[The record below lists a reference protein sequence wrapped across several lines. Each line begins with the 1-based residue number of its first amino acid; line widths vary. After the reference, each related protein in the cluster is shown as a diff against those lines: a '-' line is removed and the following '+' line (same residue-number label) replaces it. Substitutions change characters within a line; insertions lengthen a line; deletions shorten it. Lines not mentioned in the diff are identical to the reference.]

1 MSGYKNFAIVG
12 AGTLGNFVIRQFLK
26 EKAAGAVNEVIVLTR
41 QASKTTV
48 EGDAKVTRVDYSNPE
63 SIKSALSGV
72 DVVISTIS
80 GEALDVQGKIAEA
93 AKEVGVKLFIPSD
106 FGNITEGE
114 TEGMSG
120 AKAGIQT
127 QLKRLGVP
135 YAVFYTGTFADFI
148 WEPFLDLDVKSGK
161 VEVAGDGNKGI
172 SFTSRT
178 DIARYLSYVL
188 TRLPPDQ
195 LKNRSFTIEGD
206 HKSFN
211 EIFKAYEAK
220 TGKKVDVT
228 YVPISDV
235 DARIAANPQNLP
247 AVLHKFFATAGPFP
261 RTDNDLYPDW
271 NPTPVLDNLPVA

>member
-1 MSGYKNFAIVG
+1 MA
-12 AGTLGNFVIRQFLK
+12 Q
-26 EKAAGAVNEVIVLTR
+26 
-41 QASKTTV
+41 
-48 EGDAKVTRVDYSNPE
+48 VDYSNPK
-63 SIKSALSGV
+63 SIQSALSGV

-114 TEGMSG
+114 TEGMFG

-135 YAVFYTGTFADFI
+135 YAVFYTGPFADYI
-148 WEPFLDLDVKSGK
+148 WEPCVCRHLFLHSYVEIKTTDQRFLNLDVKSGK
-161 VEVAGDGNKGI
+161 VEVAGDGNKDI

-195 LKNRSFTIEGD
+195 LKNRYFTIEGD
-206 HKSFN
+206 HKVRPTFRN
-211 EIFKAYEAK
+211 
-220 TGKKVDVT
+220 
-228 YVPISDV
+228 
-235 DARIAANPQNLP
+235 
-247 AVLHKFFATAGPFP
+247 
-261 RTDNDLYPDW
+261 RTF
-271 NPTPVLDNLPVA
+271 

>member
-1 MSGYKNFAIVG
+1 VA
-12 AGTLGNFVIRQFLK
+12 
-26 EKAAGAVNEVIVLTR
+26 
-41 QASKTTV
+41 
-48 EGDAKVTRVDYSNPE
+48 RVDYSKPE

-93 AKEVGVKLFIPSD
+93 AREVGVKLFIPSD

-114 TEGMSG
+114 TEGMFG

-135 YAVFYTGTFADFI
+135 YAVFYTGPFADFI

-195 LKNRSFTIEGD
+195 LTNRSFTIEGD

-220 TGKKVDVT
+220 TGRRLT
-228 YVPISDV
+228 S
-235 DARIAANPQNLP
+235 L
-247 AVLHKFFATAGPFP
+247 TSPFP
-261 RTDNDLYPDW
+261 TLMQESPLTLRTYLLFYTSSGLLQDHSHA
-271 NPTPVLDNLPVA
+271 PTMTCIPTGTRLPSSTTSPLPKCDRE